1 MASYRILYWQDLPAQ
16 LRVWDDVDELTV
28 ELPAPFQARIDAA
41 AQAKGLTGT
50 DAYLDQWHWGDDL
63 IREGA
68 ARQVAA
74 ALQAELEAA
83 RP

>member
-41 AQAKGLTGT
+41 AQAKGLTGS
-50 DAYLDQWHWGDDL
+50 DAYLEQWRWGEDL
-63 IREGA
+63 VRDGSVRA
-68 ARQVAA
+68 VADA
-74 ALQAELEAA
+74 VAAELEAA
-83 RP
+83 FR